1 MKGTRVEELPER
13 ISNLLQKMKEMEK
26 EFKAAKLAQAK
37 ARIPDLVKKADQVGS
52 INVIAQHFEGE
63 LAVDELRALAL
74 DIRERVKTSIVVLS
88 SVVDGRV
95 VLVCTVDELARKS
108 GHKAGELAKRASSIL
123 GGGGGG
129 KDDFAQG
136 GGADA
141 SKLDAA
147 ISSIKA
153 ELQKS

>member
-1 MKGTRVEELPER
+1 MK
-13 ISNLLQKMKEMEK
+13 NLLISTSL
-26 EFKAAKLAQAK
+26 AALTVTLLPSVTFSQGTSCSNATPA
-37 ARIPDLVKKADQVGS
+37 PSDCTTGYLVSNTVGISASPQCVGNVNPS
-52 INVIAQHFEGE
+52 IDGWFTWTPTAGTY
-63 LAVDELRALAL
+63 
-74 DIRERVKTSIVVLS
+74 DI
-88 SVVDGRV
+88 D
-95 VLVCTVDELARKS
+95 
-108 GHKAGELAKRASSIL
+108 L

>member
-1 MKGTRVEELPER
+1 
-13 ISNLLQKMKEMEK
+13 MEK
-26 EFKAAKLAQAK
+26 EFKVVKLAQAK
-37 ARIPDLVKKADQVGS
+37 VMIPGIIDQAERFDS
-52 INVIAQHFEGE
+52 TNFIYQHLEGE
-63 LAVDELRALAL
+63 LAADELRVLAL
-74 DIRERVKTSIVVLS
+74 EIRERVKNSIVVLS
-88 SVVDGRV
+88 STVDSRV
-95 VLVCTVDELARKS
+95 VLVCATDELARKS
-108 GHKAGELAKRASSIL
+108 GHKAGELTRRASSLL

-136 GGADA
+136 GGVNV